1 MEGRKPAVPKFGSF
15 KPKVEEPPKP
25 PASKPEKRHDGDG
38 DGGER
43 EDPAHHRSSQSKS
56 RSRSQHRNRHHH
68 RDRKPSR
75 SPERHRPEPTPRD
88 HPLYVVDKRGDP
100 LIVRYGANERSK
112 VPAYRRSGA
121 GRVMG
126 AKGRLRFVY
135 DGSKELFSLG
145 EKSSEGPSAFRDRA
159 ILSKAARKK
168 TRVFRL
174 RAEPEQAQSVT
185 GELDFLPLSD
195 SRKPRRP
202 KVDEYEIPGGE
213 EPNYR
218 SIQGKAKARDFVDS
232 DLESAASSD
241 AEAEEELDSSS
252 PTRKEAIELSRLVK
266 ENPSDT
272 RAWLHLV
279 DLQEDL
285 LRLNQDA
292 RHDKTNDEVKGLASM
307 RVSLLEEALPHAQ
320 TEADKE
326 KLFLRLMR
334 EGSRVWSSKVLAKRW
349 AEADLQN
356 SSLAMWRAHLAYE
369 LSNVTTFTYDGVKQ
383 LHVQRLQRL
392 GQRLLEQTNNA
403 SAAYKDRQLDEICRT
418 QSDVSDN
425 LCNTCDE
432 LVHVFLRMTC
442 LIREAGYLELA
453 VAAWQ
458 ALLELTFARPTDES
472 VTDAAELMLDFRDFW
487 ESEVPRI
494 GENGA
499 NGWRHFTEAE
509 EMADLPEARTEVAPA
524 LPATKDVY
532 KAWAA
537 VEMQKSRNAML
548 PARTLDEGTEEDPF
562 RVVMIADLEPL
573 LFVIPS
579 AVNIL
584 PRVKAAVLS
593 GFLLFCGL
601 PAPSLD
607 VGDKIHELRSDPFLD
622 HESARLE
629 RTGSRPDSDTGDEGR
644 KPPEFSGPGHRFA
657 ETPDVLFS
665 GPNWFGFFH
674 PYMTPTDDLALLAT
688 TQLATSF
695 GYEPIAEYSM
705 GLAWRKSP
713 GAIRKTAKALLKKWP
728 NNTSLYN
735 AYAVAEWRNG
745 NQAVA
750 RNVLLSATSQDL
762 EGKDRLWTTWAWLD
776 VEAGDMN
783 GALSRCIAAAGTS
796 TEVKTNATYSQ
807 LLKSRQTLSSSRE
820 FLLSVGDIYQA
831 TLHAETS
838 LLLDYLSPYIG
849 LAEPTSSQQGDI
861 QEAMTTVKVFT
872 SEAVARGHG
881 RSTHVER
888 LLQAAAHLLYLHATR
903 GAFRPTHLREQLRG
917 FLSLFPSNT
926 IFLSLFAWADTM
938 VVINDPVRE
947 LLRTHVL
954 ARAHDCL
961 SSRLF
966 AIRHEMRA
974 GSAHSV
980 RVAFERALD
989 ADGAG
994 HGCAGLWRSYV
1005 RFCAGNK
1012 RGLRGGAGGSG
1023 LAKEVYFRAIAACP
1037 WSKALAMEAF
1047 TTLVGDGAGHL
1058 DSGELQSVWVTM
1070 ADKGLRVHVDVE
1082 EFRADWAKRGGRR
1095 GVGGQPPG
1103 KPPV

>member
-1 MEGRKPAVPKFGSF
+1 M
-15 KPKVEEPPKP
+15 
-25 PASKPEKRHDGDG
+25 
-38 DGGER
+38 
-43 EDPAHHRSSQSKS
+43 
-56 RSRSQHRNRHHH
+56 
-68 RDRKPSR
+68 
-75 SPERHRPEPTPRD
+75 
-88 HPLYVVDKRGDP
+88 
-100 LIVRYGANERSK
+100 IVRYGSNERSK

-145 EKSSEGPSAFRDRA
+145 EKLGEGPSAFRDRA

-174 RAEPEQAQSVT
+174 RSEPDQAQPMT
-185 GELDFLPLSD
+185 DELDFLPLSD
-195 SRKPRRP
+195 SRKPQRP
-202 KVDEYEIPGGE
+202 QVDQYEILGGE

-232 DLESAASSD
+232 DLESAGSSD
-241 AEAEEELDSSS
+241 AEAEEELDSSN
-252 PTRKEAIELSRLVK
+252 PTRQASIELSRRVK
-266 ENPSDT
+266 EDPNDIQ
-272 RAWLHLV
+272 AWLDLV

-292 RHDKTNDEVKGLASM
+292 RHDKMNDEVKGLSSM

-320 TEADKE
+320 TGADKE
-326 KLFLRLMR
+326 RLFLRLMR
-334 EGSRVWSSKVLAKRW
+334 EGSRVWGSKALARRW
-349 AEADLQN
+349 AEAGLKD
-356 SSLAMWRAHLAYE
+356 SSLAVWRAHLAYE
-369 LSNVTTFTYDGVKQ
+369 LSNVTTFTYNGAKQ
-383 LHVQRLQRL
+383 IHVERLHHLR
-392 GQRLLEQTNNA
+392 QRLLEQTNNA
-403 SAAYKDRQLDEICRT
+403 SAAYEGRQLEETCRT
-418 QSDVSDN
+418 QRDVPGH

-432 LVHVFLRMTC
+432 LVYVFLRMTC
-442 LIREAGYLELA
+442 LIRDAGYGELA

-458 ALLELTFARPTDES
+458 ALLELTFTRPTGEP
-472 VTDAAELMLDFRDFW
+472 VTDTAELMLDFRDFW

-499 NGWRHFTEAE
+499 MGWRHFTEAE
-509 EMADLPEARTEVAPA
+509 EMADLPEARTEVSPA

-537 VEMQKSRNAML
+537 VETQKSRDATL

-562 RVVMIADLEPL
+562 RVVMFADLEPL

-579 AVNIL
+579 AVNTL
-584 PRVKAAVLS
+584 SRVKASVLT

-607 VGDKIHELRSDPFLD
+607 VGDMIHELRSDPFID
-622 HESARLE
+622 RESARLE
-629 RTGSRPDSDTGDEGR
+629 RTDSRPDSDSEGEGR
-644 KPPEFSGPGHRFA
+644 KPPEFSGPGRRFA
-657 ETPDVLFS
+657 ETPDLLFS
-665 GPNWFGFFH
+665 GTNWFGFFH
-674 PYMTPTDDLALLAT
+674 RDITPEYDLALVAT

-705 GLAWRKSP
+705 GLAWNKSP
-713 GAIRKTAKALLKKWP
+713 DTIRKTAKALLKKWP
-728 NNTSLYN
+728 NNTALYN

-745 NQAVA
+745 NQAMA
-750 RNVLLSATSQDL
+750 KNVLLSATSQDL
-762 EGKDRLWTTWAWLD
+762 QGKDRLWTTWAWLD

-783 GALSRCIAAAGTS
+783 GALAKCVAATGTS
-796 TEVKTNATYSQ
+796 NDVKRSATYSQ

-820 FLLSVGDIYQA
+820 FLLSVGDIRKA
-831 TLHAETS
+831 TLHAEIS

-849 LAEPTSSQQGDI
+849 IAEPTSPRQGDM
-861 QEAMTTVKVFT
+861 QATTATLNAFR

-881 RSTHVER
+881 HSTHLER
-888 LLQAAAHLLYLHATR
+888 LLQSAAHLLYLYATR

-917 FLSLFPSNT
+917 FLALFPSNT

-938 VVINDPVRE
+938 VIINDPVRE
-947 LLRTHVL
+947 LLRTNVL
-954 ARAHDCL
+954 TKAHDCL

-994 HGCAGLWRSYV
+994 HGCVGLWRCYV

-1012 RGLRGGAGGSG
+1012 RELRGGGGGGG

-1037 WSKALAMEAF
+1037 WSKVLAMEAF
-1047 TTLVGDGAGHL
+1047 TTLVGDGIGSL
-1058 DSGELQSVWVTM
+1058 DSGELRSVWATM
-1070 ADKGLRVHVDVE
+1070 AAKGLRLHVDVE
-1082 EFRADWAKRGGRR
+1082 EFSAEWARRGRR
-1095 GVGGQPPG
+1095 GVGD
-1103 KPPV
+1103 